1 MDDVLDGMVG
11 FMEGRFEFAI
21 GPRCFSRLMV
31 KEAVGEGSAELL
43 VEEDQE
49 QHGLAAFLRQAIGV
63 AFSVAGEQSMSL

>member
-1 MDDVLDGMVG
+1 
-11 FMEGRFEFAI
+11 
-21 GPRCFSRLMV
+21 
-31 KEAVGEGSAELL
+31 